1 MKIFIAAHK
10 KSLFPNYDYYVPI
23 QVGTDINGIIDEF
36 KIRDNTLDNIS
47 KKNKNYCE
55 LTAMY
60 WIWKNID
67 DDIIGLTH
75 YRRYFYKKPYHNT
88 LDNVLSKDEIID
100 ILKNKKII
108 VPNKKYFF
116 KNNLYH
122 QYRIIHNVSDLEK
135 CKQIIIEK
143 YPDYIN
149 SFDKVFKRK
158 WMYSYNMFIASKSI
172 MNEYFNWLFNILFEL
187 EKRVDI
193 SEYNQYNQRIFGFLS
208 ERLFNVWIDK
218 NFDKKEVQE
227 VFVSNLDTDQKKEFF
242 LNVVKKVGGL
252 F

>member
-75 YRRYFYKKPYHNT
+75 YRRYFYKKY
-88 LDNVLSKDEIID
+88 
-100 ILKNKKII
+100 KK
-108 VPNKKYFF
+108 
-116 KNNLYH
+116 
-122 QYRIIHNVSDLEK
+122 RI
-135 CKQIIIEK
+135 
-143 YPDYIN
+143 
-149 SFDKVFKRK
+149 
-158 WMYSYNMFIASKSI
+158 
-172 MNEYFNWLFNILFEL
+172 
-187 EKRVDI
+187 
-193 SEYNQYNQRIFGFLS
+193 
-208 ERLFNVWIDK
+208 
-218 NFDKKEVQE
+218 
-227 VFVSNLDTDQKKEFF
+227 
-242 LNVVKKVGGL
+242 
-252 F
+252 